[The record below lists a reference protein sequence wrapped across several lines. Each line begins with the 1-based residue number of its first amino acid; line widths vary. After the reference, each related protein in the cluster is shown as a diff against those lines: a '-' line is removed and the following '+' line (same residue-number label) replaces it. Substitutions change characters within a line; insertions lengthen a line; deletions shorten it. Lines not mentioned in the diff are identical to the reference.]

1 MSKVIVVA
9 VITAKPGCEAA
20 LGEVLGGLVAPTRL
34 EPGCERYDL
43 HRDTANGA
51 NLVFLET
58 WADREALQAHMTTP
72 RFLEARARQESLVA
86 GRDIRVLQAI

>member
-9 VITAKPGCEAA
+9 IITAKPGCEGA
-20 LGEVLGGLVAPTRL
+20 LGAILGGLVEPTRL
-34 EPGCERYDL
+34 EAGCERYDL

-58 WADREALQAHMTTP
+58 WADQEALNAHMTTP
-72 RFLEARARQESLVA
+72 RFLEARTRQEALVA
-86 GRDIRVLQAI
+86 SRDIRILAEV